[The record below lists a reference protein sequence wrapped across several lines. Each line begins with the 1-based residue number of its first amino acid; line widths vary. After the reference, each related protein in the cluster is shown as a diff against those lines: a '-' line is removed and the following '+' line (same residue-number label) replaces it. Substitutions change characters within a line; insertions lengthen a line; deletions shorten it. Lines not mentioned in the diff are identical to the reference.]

1 MASTIPCRFFTIGD
15 YLEDMSFEISIPC
28 DDDGFVLL
36 QCPHCGELFK
46 LTVKD
51 IESDSIFNIYCPSCG
66 LTGDGFITEDVRDL
80 ALAKA
85 ANLAFDAIA
94 PELQSFSKR
103 SKGSLIQFKVKSSSN
118 REPELPIRAS
128 IEALQIAT
136 CQDCLCQS
144 KISPTLIMSA
154 YTCPLCGI
162 GQLNEQ

>member
-1 MASTIPCRFFTIGD
+1 M
-15 YLEDMSFEISIPC
+15 EDTSFEISIPC

-46 LTVKD
+46 LTAKD
-51 IESDSIFNIYCPSCG
+51 IESDSIFNIHCPSCG
-66 LTGDGFITEDVRDL
+66 LAGDGFITEDVRDL

-85 ANLAFDAIA
+85 ANLAFDAITQ
-94 PELQSFSKR
+94 ELQTFSKR
-103 SKGSLIQFKVKSSSN
+103 SKGSPIQFKVKSSST

-136 CQDCLCQS
+136 CQDCLRQS
-144 KISPTLIMSA
+144 KISSTLIMSA

>member
-1 MASTIPCRFFTIGD
+1 M
-15 YLEDMSFEISIPC
+15 EDTSIEISIPC

-51 IESDSIFNIYCPSCG
+51 IESDSFFNTYCPSCG
-66 LTGDGFITEDVRDL
+66 LAGDEFLTEDVRNL

-85 ANLAFDAIA
+85 ANLAFDAITQ
-94 PELQSFSKR
+94 ELQSFSKR
-103 SKGSLIQFKVKSSSN
+103 SKESLIQFKVNSSSAM
-118 REPELPIRAS
+118 EPELPIRAS

-136 CQDCLCQS
+136 CQDCLCRC

>member
-1 MASTIPCRFFTIGD
+1 M
-15 YLEDMSFEISIPC
+15 EDTSIEISIPC

-51 IESDSIFNIYCPSCG
+51 IESDSFSNTYCPSCG
-66 LTGDGFITEDVRDL
+66 LAGDEFLTEDVRDL

-85 ANLAFDAIA
+85 ANLAFDAITQ
-94 PELQSFSKR
+94 ELQTFSKR
-103 SKGSLIQFKVKSSSN
+103 SKGSLIQFKVKSSST

-136 CQDCLCQS
+136 CQDCLRQS

-154 YTCPLCGI
+154 FTCPLCGI

>member
-1 MASTIPCRFFTIGD
+1 
-15 YLEDMSFEISIPC
+15 MSFEISIPC

-46 LTVKD
+46 LTVID

-66 LTGDGFITEDVRDL
+66 LTGDGFFTEDVREL

-85 ANLAFDAIA
+85 ANQAFDAIA
-94 PELQSFSKR
+94 QELQSFSKR
-103 SKGSLIQFKVKSSSN
+103 SKGSLIQFKVNSSSS
-118 REPELPIRAS
+118 REPEVPIQAA

-136 CQDCLCQS
+136 CQDCLSQS
-144 KISPTLIMSA
+144 KISPALIMSA

>member
-1 MASTIPCRFFTIGD
+1 MLFFTIGD
-15 YLEDMSFEISIPC
+15 HLEDTSLEISIPS

-46 LTVKD
+46 LTVED
-51 IESDSIFNIYCPSCG
+51 IESDSIFNIHCPSCG
-66 LTGDGFITEDVRDL
+66 LTGDAFFTEDVKDL

-85 ANLAFDAIA
+85 ANLALDAITQ
-94 PELQSFSKR
+94 ELQSLAKK
-103 SKGSLIQFKVKSSSN
+103 SKGSLIQFKVKSSCTK
-118 REPELPIRAS
+118 EPEQPIRAA

-136 CQDCLCQS
+136 CQDCLSQS
-144 KISPTLIMSA
+144 KISPALIMSA